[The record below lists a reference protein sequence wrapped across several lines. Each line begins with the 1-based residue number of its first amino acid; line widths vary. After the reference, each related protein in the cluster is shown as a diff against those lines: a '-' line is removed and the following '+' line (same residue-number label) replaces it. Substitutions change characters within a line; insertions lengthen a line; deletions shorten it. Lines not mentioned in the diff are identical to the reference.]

1 MNMAMRAEMSMQ
13 AVQGLPQYHSIL
25 LAVDSSDHS
34 DRGIAEATALAR
46 LWNATITGAHVY
58 AASMH
63 DARFRQMEG
72 GLPQRYRQ
80 EQALEHQREVHDDL
94 ITRGL
99 SIISDAYLDQVERA
113 CARSHVRFVRRA
125 LEGKN
130 YRELVNE
137 ANSGRYDLLVIGAIG
152 LGATPGSRVGTVC
165 ERVVRRATADTLV
178 IKDSDSLAAG
188 PIVVAVDGSDW
199 AYGGLLTAL
208 SLARHWRVPVKVVAA
223 FDPYYHYIAFNRIA
237 GVLSDEAAKVF
248 RFREQERLH
257 EEIIDDGLA
266 KIYEGHL
273 RVAQVIAEEH
283 RLEIETALLDG
294 KPHAA
299 IAQYLAHAD
308 PSLLVVGRLGIHA
321 DPDLDIGGNAEKLLR
336 DADCAV
342 LLSQRRY
349 RPPAQIVA
357 ETSIAWTPQAEQRM
371 AAVPAFAQNVA
382 RLAVLRY
389 AQERGHTMITER
401 IVEAATAT
409 LCPHRARTPAAN
421 MSADAPPSSSQSDG
435 VRWSRSALDA
445 LNAVSDLSVRDHLRL
460 RAEKKARRLRSR
472 VVRLSHLQGGNV
484 CDNERQLQWE
494 AAALARLMRVPAGPL
509 RELVRQRVE
518 LFALRRHAAQITLD
532 LVEAKYA
539 EWAAGSAKQE
549 RTLPW
554 DSAALERVNRIPDVV
569 RGMVMKEIERCARD
583 LGHAR
588 VTAEAI
594 DKARCTWA
602 ENCSFHSEMHPG
614 QYGGSQCPAGE
625 SEDTAAKAKPG
636 PAIDDE

>member
-1 MNMAMRAEMSMQ
+1 MAMRAELPIQ
-13 AVQGLPQYHSIL
+13 TVQGLPQYRSIL

-34 DRGIAEATALAR
+34 DHGITEATALAR
-46 LWNATITGAHVY
+46 LWDATITGAHVY

-63 DARFRQMEG
+63 DTRFRQMEG

-99 SIISDAYLDQVERA
+99 STISDAYLDQVERA
-113 CARSHVRFVRRA
+113 CAHSHVRFVRRA

-137 ANSGRYDLLVIGAIG
+137 ANSGRYDLLVIGALG

-165 ERVVRRATADTLV
+165 ERVVRRAIADTLV
-178 IKDSDSLAAG
+178 IKDSGSLAAG
-188 PIVVAVDGSDW
+188 PIVVTVDGSDW

-223 FDPYYHYIAFNRIA
+223 FDPYFHYVAFNRIA

-248 RFREQERLH
+248 RFKEKEKLH
-257 EEIIDDGLA
+257 EEIIDGGLA

-273 RVAQVIAEEH
+273 RVAQAIAHEH
-283 RLEIETALLDG
+283 GLEIETALLDG

-299 IAQYLAHAD
+299 IAQYLSRTD
-308 PSLLVVGRLGIHA
+308 PSLLVMGRLGIHA

-349 RPPAQIVA
+349 RAPAQTVA
-357 ETSIAWTPQAEQRM
+357 DTSIAWTPQAEQRM

-389 AQERGHTMITER
+389 AQERGHTVITER

-409 LCPHRARTPAAN
+409 LCPHRARTPAGACN
-421 MSADAPPSSSQSDG
+421 
-435 VRWSRSALDA
+435 
-445 LNAVSDLSVRDHLRL
+445 
-460 RAEKKARRLRSR
+460 
-472 VVRLSHLQGGNV
+472 
-484 CDNERQLQWE
+484 NEGQLHWE

-509 RELVRQRVE
+509 RELTRQRVE
-518 LFALRRHAAQITLD
+518 LFARRRHAIRITLD
-532 LVEAKYA
+532 IVEAKYA
-539 EWAAGSAKQE
+539 EWAAGSAKQR

-554 DSAALERVNRIPDVV
+554 DSVALERVNRVPGVV
-569 RGMVMKEIERCARD
+569 RGMVVKEIERCARD
-583 LGHAR
+583 LGHDR
-588 VTAEAI
+588 VTVEAI
-594 DKARCTWA
+594 ERARCTWA
-602 ENCSFHSEMHPG
+602 QNSSFHSEMHPG
-614 QYGGSQCPAGE
+614 QYAGSQRIAGE
-625 SEDTAAKAKPG
+625 SGDTPAAAEPA